1 MPFAEFTKK
10 YYGAFGSFFLERL
23 KMQNNIVKLILEIEK
38 RPAMYI
44 GRNSIFCLKAFL
56 DGWHF
61 RNPKQTDNSE
71 ILIEFTDWIQAKFNI
86 DRYSV
91 SWDKLLFSLYYDEEM
106 ALNSFFLNFNQ
117 FLQEKKSVI

>member
-1 MPFAEFTKK
+1 
-10 YYGAFGSFFLERL
+10 
-23 KMQNNIVKLILEIEK
+23 MQNNIVKLILEIEK

-44 GRNSIFCLKAFL
+44 GRNSIFCSKAFL

>member
-1 MPFAEFTKK
+1 
-10 YYGAFGSFFLERL
+10 
-23 KMQNNIVKLILEIEK
+23 MQNNIVKLILEIEK

-61 RNPKQTDNSE
+61 RNPKQTENSE
-71 ILIEFTDWIQAKFNI
+71 ILIEFADWIQEKFNI
-86 DRYSV
+86 DQYSV
-91 SWDKLLFSLYYDEEM
+91 SWDKLLFLLYQDEEI

-117 FLQEKKSVI
+117 FLQEKYQ

>member
-10 YYGAFGSFFLERL
+10 YYGEFGSFFLERL

-56 DGWHF
+56 DSWHF
-61 RNPKQTDNSE
+61 RNPQ
-71 ILIEFTDWIQAKFNI
+71 
-86 DRYSV
+86 
-91 SWDKLLFSLYYDEEM
+91 
-106 ALNSFFLNFNQ
+106 
-117 FLQEKKSVI
+117 

>member
-1 MPFAEFTKK
+1 
-10 YYGAFGSFFLERL
+10 
-23 KMQNNIVKLILEIEK
+23 MQNNIVKLILEIEK

-71 ILIEFTDWIQAKFNI
+71 ILIEFKTGFKQSSTLI
-86 DRYSV
+86 DIAFHGINCYFPSIT
-91 SWDKLLFSLYYDEEM
+91 M
-106 ALNSFFLNFNQ
+106 
-117 FLQEKKSVI
+117 KKWH